1 MSEPFMGQII
11 QGGWSYAPRGYA
23 FCQGQLQSIQQNNA
37 LFALLG
43 TTYGGDGQNT
53 FGLPNLAGRSMVG
66 SGQLQGG
73 GTYVLGETAGTETN
87 TLTMTNLP
95 AHTHTLTA
103 STVKATTQGPTA
115 GASLGVGIDL
125 DTTVNGNPA
134 IYTPA
139 GTANNTVLSPA
150 SIGATGNNVPINN
163 LSPFQVVTMVIA
175 LQGIFPSRN

>member
-23 FCQGQLQSIQQNNA
+23 FCLGQLQSIQQNSA
-37 LFALLG
+37 LFSLLG

-73 GTYVLGETAGTETN
+73 SNYTLGETGGTEST
-87 TLTMTNLP
+87 TLSTGNLP
-95 AHTHTLTA
+95 AHTHALMA
-103 STVKATTQGPTA
+103 STAKATTQGPTA
-115 GASLGVGIDL
+115 GASLGIGVDL
-125 DTTVNGNPA
+125 DTSVNGNPA

-139 GTANNTVLSPA
+139 GSANSVALSPT
-150 SIGATGNNVPINN
+150 SIGGTGNNVPINN